1 MLQAILRF
9 MKKQIIECVK
19 VIVVMIVLFTLLI
32 ALLLLWC
39 YCPPSH
45 IREMT
50 GFQCCGFAIRKYDFD
65 AVGYGREC
73 DSLYIYSLFGIDRAR
88 FLRYVKDNPAW
99 KPLPLDDT
107 AQSDDIGDEEYD
119 PHMEEMLSV
128 KKGYWFHEEGHRLYI
143 FDQETGMLYMRRA
156 TNLTDHKWRDERSDK
171 PAKNADYHFPFAILE
186 ADFGGGIARDQIL
199 KMSHY
204 ESS

>member
-1 MLQAILRF
+1 MLNTILRF
-9 MKKQIIECVK
+9 IKKQIIKCVK
-19 VIVVMIVLFTLLI
+19 AIIIMIVFF
-32 ALLLLWC
+32 AVVLLWC
-39 YCPPSH
+39 NSPPPLIH
-45 IREMT
+45 EFT
-50 GFQCCGFAIRKYDFD
+50 GFQSCGFVIRKYNFD
-65 AVGYGREC
+65 AIGYGHDN
-73 DSLYIYSLFGIDRAR
+73 DSLFIFSLFGIDRAR

-99 KPLPLDDT
+99 KPLPLNDA

-156 TNLTDHKWRDERSDK
+156 TYLTDHKWRDERSDK

-186 ADFGGGIARDQIL
+186 ADFG
-199 KMSHY
+199 
-204 ESS
+204 EV